1 MRDVS
6 NRDVS
11 TSILGERIAFPI
23 AISPTGLHCMA
34 HPDGE
39 RGTAKGK
46 FTQRYFLA
54 LNLNLH
60 TAQRTRFVSF
70 VLKTGKV
77 HFGSQILEILER
89 LICITVFISV

>member
-6 NRDVS
+6 DRDVS

-39 RGTAKGK
+39 TATAKGK
-46 FTQRYFLA
+46 KL
-54 LNLNLH
+54 
-60 TAQRTRFVSF
+60 
-70 VLKTGKV
+70 
-77 HFGSQILEILER
+77 QIGI
-89 LICITVFISV
+89 F